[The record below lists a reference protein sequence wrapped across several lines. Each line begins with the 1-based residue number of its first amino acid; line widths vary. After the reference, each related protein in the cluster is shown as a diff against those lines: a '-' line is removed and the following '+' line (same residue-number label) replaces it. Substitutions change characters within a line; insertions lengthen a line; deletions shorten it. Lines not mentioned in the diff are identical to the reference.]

1 MPDPWLYL
9 HGLCA
14 DREALEKKT
23 KEEQSVR
30 QRAKRLLL
38 TGLMVCASGS
48 FVGACTG
55 SDDQGS
61 QRDMERGV
69 TGY

>member
-38 TGLMVCASGS
+38 TGS

>member
-9 HGLCA
+9 HGLYA
-14 DREALEKKT
+14 DREALEKKI

-38 TGLMVCASGS
+38 TGLMVCAMAASL
-48 FVGACTG
+48 VPAQAATI
-55 SDDQGS
+55 QGS